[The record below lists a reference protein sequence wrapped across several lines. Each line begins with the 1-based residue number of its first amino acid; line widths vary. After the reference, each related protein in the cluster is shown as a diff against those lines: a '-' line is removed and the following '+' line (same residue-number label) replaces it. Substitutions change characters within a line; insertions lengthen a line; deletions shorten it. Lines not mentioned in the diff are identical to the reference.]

1 MHLWGG
7 LVPLLVGRRRA
18 DAAHGGGEG
27 NDGGRWGRLLRR
39 RKDVSRIC
47 AGVHTICLPSLEL
60 LQHRWIY
67 IQCPIQIV
75 AHLPVHLVDFTQLKH
90 SLRDDRPQLVRIGI
104 VPYDFAG

>member
-7 LVPLLVGRRRA
+7 LVPLLVGQRCA
-18 DAAHGGGEG
+18 DATQGGSEG
-27 NDGGRWGRLLRR
+27 NDGGWWGRLLRR

-47 AGVHTICLPSLEL
+47 AGAHTICLPSLEL
-60 LQHRWIY
+60 LQRCQVY

-75 AHLPVHLVDFTQLKH
+75 AHLPVHLVDFTRLKH
-90 SLRDDRPQLVRIGI
+90 SLHDDRPQLVRIGI